1 MKRLVFCFDGTWN
14 RLDADT
20 PTNVVLTAASIVRQ
34 VPKGGPTQ
42 IIHYDE
48 GVGTGRLDRVSGGT
62 MGVGLVTNIREAYR
76 FLIFNYDPGDEIF
89 VFGFSRGAFSARTF
103 CGFVRHV
110 GPLRRLHAARIDDAL
125 KLYEARI
132 RDEDGATEE
141 LRRFR
146 AVYSGNV
153 CIGADDDAWRCS
165 NSPGYLTGQAPPMTI
180 KYLGVWDTV
189 GALGVPKVLP
199 LSAMFNRRHR
209 FHDIALSGFIE
220 SARHAV
226 AIDERRALFPA
237 EPWGDLSKINEARNY
252 RPDDPNAPYQEQ
264 WFPGTH
270 GSVGGGGDIRGL
282 SDGSLA
288 WVLQGAKRAGLK
300 LDVEQGSRIQAV
312 RPDPLASLVNVREQQ
327 FSATAL
333 LKTNREGP
341 AAHYQ
346 VSAAARRRWQ
356 ADAKILPEQ
365 MAYRPKTLA
374 KVASALDALPRRQ
387 PLASGSVVHE
397 VVERYTLRDLA
408 RHYLGSADLG
418 DAIYEANLDQMDDP
432 NEIFVGQ
439 KLRIPARLPESP
451 AADVATSLAAEV
463 AP

>member
-34 VPKGGPTQ
+34 VPNGGPTQ

-48 GVGTGRLDRVSGGT
+48 GVGTGALDRVSGGT

-125 KLYEARI
+125 KLYEARLK
-132 RDEDGATEE
+132 DEDGATEK

-146 AVYSGNV
+146 AEYSSNV

-165 NSPGYLTGQAPPMTI
+165 NWPGYLTGQAPPMTI

-189 GALGVPKVLP
+189 GALGVPRVLP
-199 LSAMFNRRHR
+199 LSGFLNRKHR
-209 FHDIALSGFIE
+209 FHDIALTGFIE

-237 EPWGDLSKINEARNY
+237 EPWGDLSAMNEARHF
-252 RPDDPNAPYQEQ
+252 RAEDPKAPYQEQ

-282 SDGSLA
+282 SDGALA

-312 RPDPLASLVNVREQQ
+312 RPDPLAPLVNVREQQ

-333 LKTNREGP
+333 LKTNRDGP
-341 AAHYQ
+341 SALYQ

-356 ADAKILPEQ
+356 TDAANLPERS
-365 MAYRPKTLA
+365 AYRPKPLS
-374 KVASALDALPRRQ
+374 KVAAALDALPSQQ
-387 PLASGSVVHE
+387 PLASGSLVHTVVQGD
-397 VVERYTLRDLA
+397 TLRALA
-408 RHYLGSADLG
+408 IRYLGAAALD
-418 DAIYEANLDQMDDP
+418 DAIYEANLDQIDDRD
-432 NEIFVGQ
+432 ELFVGQ
-439 KLRIPARLPESP
+439 KLRIPARLPEQTAEASAP
-451 AADVATSLAAEV
+451 PPAEV

>member
-14 RLDADT
+14 RLSADT

-34 VPKGGPTQ
+34 VPNGGPTQ

-48 GVGTGRLDRVSGGT
+48 GVGTGALDRVSGGT

-125 KLYEARI
+125 ELYEARLN
-132 RDEDGATEE
+132 DEDGATEK

-146 AVYSGNV
+146 ANYSSNV

-165 NSPGYLTGQAPPMTI
+165 NLPGYLTGQAPPMTI

-199 LSAMFNRRHR
+199 LSAMLNRKHR
-209 FHDIALSGFIE
+209 FHDIALTGFIE

-237 EPWGDLSKINEARNY
+237 EPWGDLSAINEARHY
-252 RPDDPNAPYQEQ
+252 RAEDPKAPYQEQ

-270 GSVGGGGDIRGL
+270 GSVGGGGDVRGL
-282 SDGSLA
+282 SDGALA

-312 RPDPLASLVNVREQQ
+312 RPDPLAPLVNVREQQ

-333 LKTNREGP
+333 LKTNRDGP
-341 AAHYQ
+341 SALYQ

-356 ADAKILPEQ
+356 AEATTLPEQ
-365 MAYRPKTLA
+365 LAYRPKTLK
-374 KVASALDALPRRQ
+374 KVAAALDALPPRQ
-387 PLASGSVVHE
+387 PVVSGSLVHE
-397 VVERYTLRDLA
+397 VAQGDTLRALA
-408 RHYLGSADLG
+408 IRYLGAADLD

-432 NEIFVGQ
+432 DELFVGQ
-439 KLRIPARLPESP
+439 KLRIPARLPEPP
-451 AADVATSLAAEV
+451 AGASTPPPDEV

>member
-14 RLDADT
+14 RLDANT

-34 VPKGGPTQ
+34 VPDGGPTQ

-48 GVGTGRLDRVSGGT
+48 GVGTGALDRVSGGT

-125 KLYEARI
+125 KLYEARLK
-132 RDEDGATEE
+132 DEDDATEK

-146 AVYSGNV
+146 ADYSSNV
-153 CIGADDDAWRCS
+153 CIGAEDDAWRCS

-199 LSAMFNRRHR
+199 LNGMLNRKHH
-209 FHDIALSGFIE
+209 FHDIALTGFID
-220 SARHAV
+220 SARHAI
-226 AIDERRALFPA
+226 AIDERRVLFPA
-237 EPWGDLSKINEARNY
+237 EPWGDLSAMNVARNY
-252 RPDDPNAPYQEQ
+252 RPEDPKAPYQEQ

-282 SDGSLA
+282 SDGALA

-312 RPDPLASLVNVREQQ
+312 RPDPLAPLVNVREQE

-333 LKTNREGP
+333 LKTNRDGP
-341 AAHYQ
+341 SVIYQ

-356 ADAKILPEQ
+356 AAATALPEHL
-365 MAYRPKTLA
+365 AYRPKTLA
-374 KVASALDALPRRQ
+374 KVAAALDALPSRK
-387 PLASGSVVHE
+387 PLGAGLLVHE
-397 VVERYTLRDLA
+397 VKEKDTLRALA
-408 RHYLGSADLG
+408 IHYLGSADLE

-432 NEIFVGQ
+432 DEIFVGQ
-439 KLRIPARLPESP
+439 KLRIPALLREPLAGTSAASP
-451 AADVATSLAAEV
+451 ADVA
-463 AP
+463 P

>member
-20 PTNVVLTAASIVRQ
+20 PTNVVLTAASIIRQ
-34 VPKGGPTQ
+34 VPGGGPTQ

-48 GVGTGRLDRVSGGT
+48 GVGTGALDRVSGGT

-125 KLYEARI
+125 QLYEARLN
-132 RDEDGATEE
+132 DEDGATEK
-141 LRRFR
+141 LRQFR
-146 AVYSGNV
+146 ADYSSNV

-165 NSPGYLTGQAPPMTI
+165 NLPGYLTGQAPPMTI

-199 LSAMFNRRHR
+199 LSAMLNRKHR
-209 FHDIALSGFIE
+209 FHDIALTGFIE

-237 EPWGDLSKINEARNY
+237 EPWGDLSAINEARHH
-252 RPDDPNAPYQEQ
+252 RAEDPKAPYQEQ

-282 SDGSLA
+282 SDGALA

-312 RPDPLASLVNVREQQ
+312 RPDPLAPLVNVREQQ

-333 LKTNREGP
+333 LKTNRDGP
-341 AAHYQ
+341 SALYQ

-356 ADAKILPEQ
+356 AEATTLPERF
-365 MAYRPKTLA
+365 AYRPKTLS
-374 KVASALDALPRRQ
+374 KVAAALDALPPRQ
-387 PLASGSVVHE
+387 PLASGSLVHE
-397 VVERYTLRDLA
+397 VAQGDTLRALA
-408 RHYLGSADLG
+408 RRYLGAADLD

-432 NEIFVGQ
+432 DELFVGQ
-439 KLRIPARLPESP
+439 KLRIPARLPEPPAQASTPSP
-451 AADVATSLAAEV
+451 AEV

>member
-20 PTNVVLTAASIVRQ
+20 PTNVVLTAASIIRQ
-34 VPKGGPTQ
+34 VPHGGPTQ

-48 GVGTGRLDRVSGGT
+48 GVGTGTLDRVSGGT

-125 KLYEARI
+125 KLYEARL
-132 RDEDGATEE
+132 RDEDGATEK

-146 AVYSGNV
+146 ADYSGNV

-165 NSPGYLTGQAPPMTI
+165 NVPNYLTGQAPPLTI

-199 LSAMFNRRHR
+199 LSGMLNRKHR
-209 FHDIALSGFIE
+209 FHDIALTGFIE
-220 SARHAV
+220 NARHAV
-226 AIDERRALFPA
+226 AIDEHRALFPA
-237 EPWGDLSKINEARNY
+237 EPWGDLSAINEARNY
-252 RPDDPNAPYQEQ
+252 RAEDPNAPYQEQ

-312 RPDPLASLVNVREQQ
+312 RPDPLAPLVNVREQQ

-333 LKTNREGP
+333 LKTNRDGP
-341 AAHYQ
+341 SAPYQ

-356 ADAKILPEQ
+356 AEANNLPEQ

-374 KVASALDALPRRQ
+374 KVAAALDALPRRQ

-397 VVERYTLRDLA
+397 VVEKDTLRVLA
-408 RHYLGSADLG
+408 RHYLGSADLE

-439 KLRIPARLPESP
+439 KLRIPAPLPEQP
-451 AADVATSLAAEV
+451 ADVSTPLAAER

>member
-1 MKRLVFCFDGTWN
+1 
-14 RLDADT
+14 
-20 PTNVVLTAASIVRQ
+20 
-34 VPKGGPTQ
+34 
-42 IIHYDE
+42 
-48 GVGTGRLDRVSGGT
+48 
-62 MGVGLVTNIREAYR
+62 
-76 FLIFNYDPGDEIF
+76 
-89 VFGFSRGAFSARTF
+89 
-103 CGFVRHV
+103 
-110 GPLRRLHAARIDDAL
+110 
-125 KLYEARI
+125 
-132 RDEDGATEE
+132 
-141 LRRFR
+141 
-146 AVYSGNV
+146 
-153 CIGADDDAWRCS
+153 
-165 NSPGYLTGQAPPMTI
+165 MTI

-199 LSAMFNRRHR
+199 LSTLFNRKHR
-209 FHDIALSGFIE
+209 FHDIALTGFIE

-226 AIDERRALFPA
+226 AIDEHRALFPA
-237 EPWGDLSKINEARNY
+237 EPWGDLSAINEARNY
-252 RPDDPNAPYQEQ
+252 RAEDPNAPYQEQ

-312 RPDPLASLVNVREQQ
+312 RPDPLAPLVNVREPQ

-333 LKTNREGP
+333 LKTNRDGP
-341 AAHYQ
+341 SALYQ

-356 ADAKILPEQ
+356 AEANNLPEQ

-374 KVASALDALPRRQ
+374 KVAAALDALPRRQ

-397 VVERYTLRDLA
+397 VVQGDMLRVLA
-408 RHYLGSADLG
+408 KRYLGSADLE

-439 KLRIPARLPESP
+439 KLRIPARLPEP
-451 AADVATSLAAEV
+451 PADVSTPLAAER